1 MNVDNIYGTLYS
13 PQVFKFYRT
22 LYSPHKVIDIYG
34 TLYSP
39 QVLNFSGTMSF
50 NFPLTGLLVK
60 FMIYD
65 DLY

>member
-22 LYSPHKVIDIYG
+22 FYSPHNKVINIYG

-39 QVLNFSGTMSF
+39 QVFEFYRTLYSPHKVIYIYGT
-50 NFPLTGLLVK
+50 L
-60 FMIYD
+60 
-65 DLY
+65 